1 MSRGFI
7 KEGDQEE
14 IPMVPPRAYL
24 PKGMPNYVTKEGLA
38 ALNKERKD
46 LENER
51 VTVSGNYIMSN
62 FVDAKMKL
70 LIDRINTAVE
80 VDLTKADKETVSFGA
95 YVKYN
100 DRTVRIVGVDEADFS
115 KGLLSFISPVAK
127 ALVGKKVGDK
137 FEIKIPKGTE
147 TIEVQ
152 GIWYEVVPLTEVA
165 VEVENGA
172 KSSPSM
178 ITPRTRNVS
187 EAKATATSDVSAEM
201 QTQSVISTEA
211 KRSGEILNSKNVKKG
226 FLDKLEM
233 TPSVSIVNQDEV
245 PRAEG
250 ARNDSVSIDFFT
262 PDENIMEFLP
272 VVNERGIIVGRAL
285 HMELHKGNKILH
297 PVVHLHIINNKGI
310 ATMKYWWHVAFGD
323 APEKTL
329 KRKMQ
334 ETLGLTAIKPKLKKQ
349 YIRETKTEKE
359 LVYVY
364 ILNSDENLLKTPEDK
379 EYFDI
384 FAKD

>member
-14 IPMVPPRAYL
+14 IPMVPPRAHL
-24 PKGMPNYVTKEGLA
+24 PKGMPNYVTREGLE
-38 ALNKERKD
+38 ALNKERED

-51 VTVSGNYIMSN
+51 VAASGYYIMSN
-62 FVDAKMKL
+62 FIDAKMKL

-80 VDLTKADKETVSFGA
+80 VDMTKANKETVSFGA

-100 DRTVRIVGVDEADFS
+100 GRTVRIVGVDEADFS

-127 ALVGKKVGDK
+127 ALVGRKVGEK

-147 TIEVQ
+147 SIEIQ
-152 GIWYEVVPLTEVA
+152 GIWYERQELTSQETLHPDGISRCARIDKGDGVKTFNSNEIPRLPTIA
-165 VEVENGA
+165 RND
-172 KSSPSM
+172 SSV
-178 ITPRTRNVS
+178 N
-187 EAKATATSDVSAEM
+187 
-201 QTQSVISTEA
+201 VISTEA
-211 KRSGEILNSKNVKKG
+211 ERSGEISNK
-226 FLDKLEM
+226 
-233 TPSVSIVNQDEV
+233 
-245 PRAEG
+245 
-250 ARNDSVSIDFFT
+250 IDVFT
-262 PDENIMEFLP
+262 PEENIMEFLP

-285 HMELHKGNKILH
+285 QMELHKGNKILH
-297 PVVHLHIINNKGI
+297 PAVHLHVINNKGE
-310 ATMKYWWHVAFGD
+310 TVRRYWWHVAFGD

-329 KRKMQ
+329 KRKIT
-334 ETLGLTAIKPKLKKQ
+334 ETLGISGVKPKLKRQ

-359 LVYVY
+359 LVYVFV
-364 ILNSDENLLKTPEDK
+364 LNSEENLLKTPEVK

>member
-24 PKGMPNYVTKEGLA
+24 PKGMPNYVTSEGLE
-38 ALNKERKD
+38 ALRKEREA

-51 VTVSGNYIMSN
+51 VAANGNYIMSN
-62 FVDAKMKL
+62 FIDAKMKL

-80 VDLTKADKETVSFGA
+80 VDLTKANKETVSFGA

-100 DRTVRIVGVDEADFS
+100 GRTVRIVGVDEADFS

-137 FEIKIPKGTE
+137 FEIKVPKGTE

-152 GIWYEVVPLTEVA
+152 GVWYEAVPLTEVA
-165 VEVENGA
+165 VEVESGA
-172 KSSPSM
+172 KSSPN
-178 ITPRTRNVS
+178 TLRAPRTRTVS
-187 EAKATATSDVSAEM
+187 EAMATATSDVSTTGRDA
-201 QTQSVISTEA
+201 SH
-211 KRSGEILNSKNVKKG
+211 
-226 FLDKLEM
+226 
-233 TPSVSIVNQDEV
+233 VSDDNKSQDNHN
-245 PRAEG
+245 
-250 ARNDSVSIDFFT
+250 NDIFI
-262 PDENIMEFLP
+262 PEENIMEFLP

-285 HMELHKGNKILH
+285 HMELHGETHGRASQHKILH
-297 PVVHLHIINNKGI
+297 PAVHLHVINNKGEVVRR
-310 ATMKYWWHVAFGD
+310 YWWHVAFGD
-323 APEKTL
+323 SSEKTL
-329 KRKMQ
+329 KRKMS
-334 ETLGLTAIKPKLKKQ
+334 EVLGLSGVKPKLKKQ
-349 YIRETKTEKE
+349 YIRETKAEKE
-359 LVYVY
+359 LVYVF
-364 ILNSDENLLKTPEDK
+364 ILNSDENLLKTPEGK